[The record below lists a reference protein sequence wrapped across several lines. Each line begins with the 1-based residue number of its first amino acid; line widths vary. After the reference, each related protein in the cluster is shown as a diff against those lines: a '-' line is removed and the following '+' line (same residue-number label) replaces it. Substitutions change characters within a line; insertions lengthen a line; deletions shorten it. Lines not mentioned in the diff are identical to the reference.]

1 VRDKTMIKKIDI
13 QKERY
18 LLFVDTETIGTLN
31 VKESVLPFE
40 IGTKV
45 YDLATQ
51 KVVREKSYLV
61 RKFFNNK
68 YIMLSTFSAT
78 KYPKYFE
85 KLENDKRYKTCSVN
99 DIMQDLT
106 KVISRYNIKIMV
118 AHNGNFDKTAISRLC
133 EDFEIENPFEKLDLL
148 DTMELSKVI
157 TFSKDYANYCIE
169 NKDIL
174 NSLKDSC
181 FITNSGRVRT
191 TAQAIYSYLTKNP
204 NFQEEHTGLEDIDIE
219 IEIFKSS
226 LDTLGNTLVDL
237 NVAPTWRD
245 YSIVVDTN

>member
-1 VRDKTMIKKIDI
+1 MIKKIDI
-13 QKERY
+13 EKERY

-31 VKESVLPFE
+31 VKESILPFE

-45 YDLATQ
+45 YDLATK

-106 KVISRYNIKIMV
+106 KVISRYNIKVMV
-118 AHNGNFDKTAISRLC
+118 AHNGNFDKQALNRIC
-133 EDFEIENPFEKLDLL
+133 EDFGVESPFDKLDLL

-157 TFSKDYANYCIE
+157 TFSKDYATYCLE
-169 NKDIL
+169 NRHIQ
-174 NSLKDSC
+174 NSLKESC

-191 TAQAIYSYLTKNP
+191 TAQAIYSYISNNP
-204 NFQEEHTGLEDIDIE
+204 DFQEEHTGLEDIDIE
-219 IEIFKSS
+219 IAIFEKS
-226 LDTLGNTLVDL
+226 LEMLGNTLVDL
-237 NVAPTWRD
+237 NTAPTWRD
-245 YSIVVDTN
+245 YSIVVDTD